1 MPEAIQQQQ
10 QAADPYANLSE
21 HDRKMLEVAQKNG
34 VRVVVSDSQSGSRT
48 DYTMTAAIESN
59 ATQEPAPSASKVE
72 RPAHIP
78 EKFWNAEKGEVNVE
92 AMAKSYAELEAS
104 RSKPSIA
111 QPGTPA
117 APAAAPAVKPAAA
130 PQIDMGKAVD
140 AVLAAQA
147 ELHAATDD
155 AAKAAAQTKLDAANT
170 AAKAVADAAAAETAK
185 TANVTQARAEATAE
199 LQRDGKISDATY
211 AKLEQAGFDRETVDN
226 YVAGEKARAEVVEL
240 KVYNEAGS
248 KEEYAKMVQWAA
260 ANWSPEQ
267 VTAFNAALE
276 KNDLTATLGAVKSL
290 KSAYTEASGTD
301 ATVRVSG
308 GGNNVV
314 TGDMFRSKQEVNAAM
329 SDKRYTS
336 GDKAFHA
343 EVDRKLEA
351 AIKANIDLG
360 F

>member
-155 AAKAAAQTKLDAANT
+155 AAKAAAQTKLDAAKAAVVNAQPAPVDTSADLSAAIST
-170 AAKAVADAAAAETAK
+170 AAQEYAQNGSFTEETLAKMEARGITRDYAAAY
-185 TANVTQARAEATAE
+185 
-199 LQRDGKISDATY
+199 LDG
-211 AKLEQAGFDRETVDN
+211 L
-226 YVAGEKARAEVVEL
+226 KARAQVIEF
-240 KVYNEAGS
+240 EAWDAAGG
-248 KEEYAKMVQWAA
+248 KKQFGVMADWAQ
-260 ANWSPEQ
+260 ANLSAEQ
-267 VTAFNAALE
+267 ITEMNAG
-276 KNDLTATLGAVKSL
+276 LTSGDATKTVAAVKNL
-290 KSAYTEASGTD
+290 KALYD
-301 ATVRVSG
+301 AGQGVQPTNQVDPTNKSTAVE
-308 GGNNVV
+308 
-314 TGDMFRSKQEVNAAM
+314 MFKSSEEMTKAM
-329 SDKRYTS
+329 SDPKYGRDPAYT
-336 GDKAFHA
+336 A
-343 EVDRKLEA
+343 EVERKLA
-351 AIKANIDLG
+351 ASVKANVNLG
-360 F
+360 VTAMF